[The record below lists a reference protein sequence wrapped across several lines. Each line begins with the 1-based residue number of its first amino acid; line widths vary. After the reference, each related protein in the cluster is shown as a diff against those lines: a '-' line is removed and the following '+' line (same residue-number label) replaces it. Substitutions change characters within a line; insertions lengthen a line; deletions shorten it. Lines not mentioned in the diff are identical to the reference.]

1 VQDAKRGVKGDPDP
15 LPLAQY
21 VSLIGTH
28 TLLLLFCMILM
39 PRSTS
44 LFMEL
49 PPQASS
55 QDRPQ
60 AEWMAPVTVLPSWS
74 VGWMC
79 VGAAAVQTFWARRLR
94 TWVMSDEGNA
104 EGNLDEAR
112 RGMKVYIY
120 SSLSSL
126 LILKCSKGCLE
137 SVGYNIAW
145 CWSIPSNNRYSWCTL
160 DDVRRVLTFQELNL
174 LTTMQSHPP
183 HVPPGASHLHPFGVH
198 PGQESHLSPSIRV
211 PIRVISKGH
220 GATRQ
225 MVSHFRPLYVR
236 LTANL

>member
-1 VQDAKRGVKGDPDP
+1 MGAAIGFVGGGRVEAKNLAPTPMGKKKSSSTNTTDVVKSKGSVGQDAKRAAKGDPDP

-28 TLLLLFCMILM
+28 SLLLLFCMILM
-39 PRSTS
+39 PRSTF
-44 LFMEL
+44 LFMDL

-104 EGNLDEAR
+104 DGNLDEAR
-112 RGMKVYIY
+112 RGMKVYLFFLE
-120 SSLSSL
+120 LSFDIEMLQRMS
-126 LILKCSKGCLE
+126 GE
-137 SVGYNIAW
+137 
-145 CWSIPSNNRYSWCTL
+145 R
-160 DDVRRVLTFQELNL
+160 
-174 LTTMQSHPP
+174 
-183 HVPPGASHLHPFGVH
+183 GV
-198 PGQESHLSPSIRV
+198 
-211 PIRVISKGH
+211 
-220 GATRQ
+220 
-225 MVSHFRPLYVR
+225 
-236 LTANL
+236 

>member
-1 VQDAKRGVKGDPDP
+1 MGKKKSGSTNVTNVVNTKGPVVQDSKQGIEGDPDP

-104 EGNLDEAR
+104 EANLDEVR
-112 RGMKVYIY
+112 RGMKVYLFSIE
-120 SSLSSL
+120 LSFDTEMLQKDVWRAWGITL
-126 LILKCSKGCLE
+126 LGAGVYHLIIVIL
-137 SVGYNIAW
+137 
-145 CWSIPSNNRYSWCTL
+145 
-160 DDVRRVLTFQELNL
+160 
-174 LTTMQSHPP
+174 
-183 HVPPGASHLHPFGVH
+183 GA
-198 PGQESHLSPSIRV
+198 
-211 PIRVISKGH
+211 
-220 GATRQ
+220 
-225 MVSHFRPLYVR
+225 PLMTWVMF
-236 LTANL
+236 